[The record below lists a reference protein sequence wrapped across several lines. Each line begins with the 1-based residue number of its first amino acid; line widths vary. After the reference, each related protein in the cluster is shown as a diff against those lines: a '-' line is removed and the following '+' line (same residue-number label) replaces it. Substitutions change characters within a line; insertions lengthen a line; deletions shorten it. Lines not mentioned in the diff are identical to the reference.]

1 MSPHMYR
8 ALAGKLA
15 GRALYT
21 ALSAGALAA
30 SLGLPATAYAGSLE
44 RQTDVAA
51 PASAVW
57 AAIGPFCAIKEWHP
71 AIGVCVTDGKN
82 PPTRTLITKDGN
94 ASFVETEKAR
104 NDAKFLYSYNFVTSP
119 LPAPKYL
126 ATIRVVPKGANAS
139 TIVWHGDYT
148 AEPGKDKDVA
158 AALTNI
164 YETGLAA
171 VKARFAK

>member
-1 MSPHMYR
+1 MNPRSNHVP
-8 ALAGKLA
+8 AGKPA
-15 GRALYT
+15 GPSLYA
-21 ALSAGALAA
+21 ALSASVFAA
-30 SLGLPATAYAGSLE
+30 SLALPATAYAGSLE
-44 RQTDVAA
+44 RQIDVAA

-104 NDAKFLYSYNFVTSP
+104 DDAKFLYSYNFVTSP

-126 ATIRVVPKGANAS
+126 ATIRVVSKGANAS
-139 TIVWHGDYT
+139 TVVWHGDYT

-158 AALTNI
+158 AALINI